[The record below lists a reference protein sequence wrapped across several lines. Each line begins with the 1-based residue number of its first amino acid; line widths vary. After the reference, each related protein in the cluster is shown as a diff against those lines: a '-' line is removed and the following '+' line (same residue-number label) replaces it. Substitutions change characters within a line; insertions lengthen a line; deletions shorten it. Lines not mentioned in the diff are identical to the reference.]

1 MRRSTLSGL
10 FGFFALL
17 LALTADL
24 SAAYQ
29 EPPFK
34 LETGWLP
41 EHETFLIWYAKQK
54 GWDKQEGLDIV
65 LNRFDSGKDLIGNA
79 DKWVIGA
86 CGAFPILTS
95 HYPEQFTIIGVGND
109 ESLANAVM
117 VRPDS
122 PLLDTK
128 GANKGYPNLYGKA
141 DDVRGK
147 TIICPASSSAQYLLT
162 KWLAAY
168 GLTTEDVRIQNTDAV
183 PGLQAFFEGEG
194 DAIVLWAPYS
204 YTGDEHGLKVAATS
218 RSVNAPQSVLLMADK
233 DFAAAHPSQVA
244 SFLRVYLRAVRM
256 MREESVATLA
266 EDYKT
271 FFKEWAGKTMSDAE
285 VIKDITIHQVFL
297 LEDQLR
303 MFNAEHSRSD
313 MQDWLASIIRFH
325 AGDAYSRDKTEEL
338 LGLVTGAFLE
348 KVERP
353 TPSTAN
359 PAPPQRALPF
369 PLSIRGNA
377 IWKSRASEP
386 LPIHASG
393 FGPLFPCNTREALLS
408 PEEQP
413 PHRNQ
418 NVSPILIK
426 KRPDPFLLDQAVFF
440 FFLYGNER
448 QPKSCPPLPT
458 FPLNTPAGSRDE
470 GTPAVQPPRQSKASG
485 KEGGRGRKRLLQKG
499 LPPPVSLLHL
509 TSTRHLPSP

>member
-10 FGFFALL
+10 FGLFALL

-95 HYPEQFTIIGVGND
+95 PYPEQFTIIGVGND

-194 DAIVLWAPYS
+194 DAIVLWAPY
-204 YTGDEHGLKVAATS
+204 
-218 RSVNAPQSVLLMADK
+218 R
-233 DFAAAHPSQVA
+233 
-244 SFLRVYLRAVRM
+244 
-256 MREESVATLA
+256 
-266 EDYKT
+266 
-271 FFKEWAGKTMSDAE
+271 
-285 VIKDITIHQVFL
+285 
-297 LEDQLR
+297 
-303 MFNAEHSRSD
+303 
-313 MQDWLASIIRFH
+313 
-325 AGDAYSRDKTEEL
+325 
-338 LGLVTGAFLE
+338 
-348 KVERP
+348 
-353 TPSTAN
+353 
-359 PAPPQRALPF
+359 
-369 PLSIRGNA
+369 
-377 IWKSRASEP
+377 
-386 LPIHASG
+386 
-393 FGPLFPCNTREALLS
+393 
-408 PEEQP
+408 
-413 PHRNQ
+413 
-418 NVSPILIK
+418 
-426 KRPDPFLLDQAVFF
+426 
-440 FFLYGNER
+440 
-448 QPKSCPPLPT
+448 
-458 FPLNTPAGSRDE
+458 
-470 GTPAVQPPRQSKASG
+470 
-485 KEGGRGRKRLLQKG
+485 
-499 LPPPVSLLHL
+499 
-509 TSTRHLPSP
+509 

>member
-95 HYPEQFTIIGVGND
+95 PYPEQFTIIGVGND

-147 TIICPASSSAQYLLT
+147 TIICPASSSAQYLLP
-162 KWLAAY
+162 
-168 GLTTEDVRIQNTDAV
+168 N
-183 PGLQAFFEGEG
+183 
-194 DAIVLWAPYS
+194 
-204 YTGDEHGLKVAATS
+204 
-218 RSVNAPQSVLLMADK
+218 
-233 DFAAAHPSQVA
+233 
-244 SFLRVYLRAVRM
+244 
-256 MREESVATLA
+256 
-266 EDYKT
+266 
-271 FFKEWAGKTMSDAE
+271 
-285 VIKDITIHQVFL
+285 
-297 LEDQLR
+297 
-303 MFNAEHSRSD
+303 
-313 MQDWLASIIRFH
+313 
-325 AGDAYSRDKTEEL
+325 
-338 LGLVTGAFLE
+338 
-348 KVERP
+348 
-353 TPSTAN
+353 
-359 PAPPQRALPF
+359 
-369 PLSIRGNA
+369 
-377 IWKSRASEP
+377 
-386 LPIHASG
+386 
-393 FGPLFPCNTREALLS
+393 
-408 PEEQP
+408 
-413 PHRNQ
+413 
-418 NVSPILIK
+418 
-426 KRPDPFLLDQAVFF
+426 
-440 FFLYGNER
+440 
-448 QPKSCPPLPT
+448 
-458 FPLNTPAGSRDE
+458 
-470 GTPAVQPPRQSKASG
+470 
-485 KEGGRGRKRLLQKG
+485 G
-499 LPPPVSLLHL
+499 LPP
-509 TSTRHLPSP
+509 TA